1 MKSMNIS
8 LPDTMLDY
16 IEK

>member
-8 LPDTMLDY
+8 LPDTMRDY